1 MRNTRSIIISFVN
14 TRILLKYSM
23 AKNSNTKNNMII
35 AECIELLKRDDLKY
49 QLKMFLEPIITMIF
63 NILNPYIY
71 VLLGITI
78 IILTLLIAI
87 LIIVIINM
95 RNNITN

>member
-23 AKNSNTKNNMII
+23 II
-35 AECIELLKRDDLKY
+35 AECIELLKRDDLRY

-71 VLLGITI
+71 VLLGVTI
-78 IILTLLIAI
+78 IILILLIAI

-95 RNNITN
+95 RNNVSN